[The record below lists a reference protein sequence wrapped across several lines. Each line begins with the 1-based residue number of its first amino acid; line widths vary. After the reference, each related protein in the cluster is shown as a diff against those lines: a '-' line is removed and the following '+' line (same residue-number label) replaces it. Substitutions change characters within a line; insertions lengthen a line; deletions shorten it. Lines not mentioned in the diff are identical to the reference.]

1 MRRLR
6 LNLPLALAI
15 LLLLGLGLLLLL
27 PMMMAVP
34 DPHMGVLVIMDGA
47 KLRVPGYKPGEFGY
61 LLGSDLAGRDIF
73 GRIVYGAR
81 FTLGMALAINLVRAL
96 VAIPLGLFAGWQGGR
111 LGRAV
116 QALATGVGSIPTLI
130 MVAICLGSLRPLVLG
145 DLGWLLV
152 YGLVVVVAGIPRMAE
167 HVRRRAEEVALLPH
181 IEAAVS
187 LGAVP
192 RRLIFRHIL
201 PVMWPDLL
209 VMLATEMAW
218 VLLMMAQLAIFGI
231 FVGGTVPVIREGY
244 APRFVEWAA
253 EWGQMLGAN
262 RYNFRSQPWMG
273 LYPGLA
279 LGLTAMAFHLL
290 AEGLRLRGMR
300 R

>member
-1 MRRLR
+1 M
-6 LNLPLALAI
+6 NWPLALAL
-15 LLLLGLGLLLLL
+15 LLLLGLVVLLLL
-27 PMMMAVP
+27 PFVMAVP

-61 LLGSDLAGRDIF
+61 LFGSDLVGRDIF

-81 FTLGMALAINLVRAL
+81 FTLGMALAVNLVRGL
-96 VAIPLGLFAGWQGGR
+96 LAIPLGLFAGWKRGW
-111 LGRAV
+111 LGRVV

-130 MVAICLGSLRPLVLG
+130 MVTICLAGLRPLILG
-145 DLGWLLV
+145 DVAWLIV

-167 HVRRRAEEVALLPH
+167 HVRRRTEEVALLPH
-181 IEAAVS
+181 IEAAES
-187 LGAVP
+187 LGATSG
-192 RRLIFRHIL
+192 RLIWRHIF
-201 PVMWPDLL
+201 PVMVPDML
-209 VMLATEMAW
+209 VMMATEMAW

-231 FVGGTVPVIREGY
+231 YVGGTVPVIREGY
-244 APRFVEWAA
+244 PPRYVEWAA

-262 RYNFRSQPWMG
+262 RWGFRASPWMG

-279 LGLTAMAFHLL
+279 LGLSAMAFHLL
-290 AEGLRLRGMR
+290 AEGLRLRGLR